1 MPTRS
6 TSSSSN
12 GSSSSSAGSNRGG
25 GGREGAGLSAYEKVM
40 GRIETSSSSD
50 PAVGGSGSAAD
61 VMRMDGESA
70 GALSSRLAQFRKWL
84 SVEANVQV
92 HPAICIVNGEAT
104 DGTKNAPVL
113 VVDREGGTPG
123 PLGGAA
129 ASSSFSATV
138 APGKAAGGVN
148 AGRVGAVD
156 WEGDQRLYD
165 RTMGCQVRST
175 REIKTDEVMMTM
187 PRGAFVTP
195 DVVASS
201 DAGRAVLACCQ
212 VDDPAAESESR
223 GFWDAF
229 ENTTECEATFNQK
242 VARNTAPQLLVK
254 ILQERKRVESNFNK
268 RIRIRDEATAGENGS
283 VPFQLIARGGLSTRA
298 PLLAFLIQQRFADAT
313 APLVASDSREA
324 NDQFQ
329 RAAEECSA
337 LRTAATIVRPPASP
351 DSFAPYART
360 LPSFVS
366 IPLCWRRSELA
377 LLASCLPGMTPLQ
390 DAAARTLQ
398 LASEFVALLDAGVL
412 ERFPA
417 TFPKGMLTW
426 ERWVW
431 AAAVVSSRAL
441 PASAYVDAG
450 VDVLSFKPQNPL
462 EFQSPSHIWSEL
474 GVLIP
479 LLDMLNHERDAH
491 QVTWEPNAPAATAS
505 SNGADNEVAVAGH
518 PPRAIIHKKVKKGS
532 ELFCCYGDRS
542 NSYLIQQY
550 GFAQLSNTCDDVKLG
565 WGLADAV
572 GHLDSPEEY
581 VSLIPDDTYQR
592 FLVFETTDDAE
603 VKKWWTEDRLTLL
616 GKEAFAKSDDGILEN
631 LKNGKKMFALANSDG
646 TFFPILLTVLV
657 VATMPKIELQKF
669 ASSRKESL
677 VLSKRHQQVLR
688 SYLAFFFSRK
698 LEKLLQNVSAGLKDH
713 FNTGKLWT
721 QVAKGGLRYAADEGD
736 NDGYIGWQAFFDSH
750 VYKATM
756 EVEDHY
762 YAMGAESCVLAL
774 YDGNLRALQSSL
786 DAVCDDDKFAE
797 HVLRQIEELGFGVAS
812 DKDDGTMSKDG
823 TSPNSDRKSPKNRK
837 RSKQKTS
844 GSSTNDADSTDRPVA
859 IKIHVGNLSFQT
871 TPSDMYDYF
880 SSLYGKDN
888 VLECHIPVERETG
901 RSRGFGF
908 VTMPEPVA
916 YRVLES
922 TQKHEIGGRLIKLAR
937 SNSAGTNPAG
947 RSQQTEVLAANERCS
962 KCGYRPKYCTCGG
975 GESRSRSDQPSRER
989 PRDARPDDR
998 DPAYFAPRDRDRDRD
1013 RDRYRDRGYRDY
1025 PPSSDHYAFERED
1038 RYGRPTEAYGDDRY
1052 RSNSRRERHDD
1063 DRGRS
1068 PRDYSPDRRGRSHDD
1083 EYYYRRSRR
1092 DEDDDRRSIRK
1103 RSRSASRSRSRSR
1116 DRSRRRKSRKRSRSY
1131 SPVVDR

>member
-12 GSSSSSAGSNRGG
+12 GSSPSSTGG
-25 GGREGAGLSAYEKVM
+25 NGGREGAAGLSAYEKVM
-40 GRIETSSSSD
+40 GRMVASSTSD
-50 PAVGGSGSAAD
+50 VAGSGSNAD
-61 VMRMDGESA
+61 NMRDDESA
-70 GALSSRLAQFRKWL
+70 GALSSRLAGFRKWL
-84 SVEANVQV
+84 SGEANVHV
-92 HPAICIVNGEAT
+92 HPAVCIVNGEAT

-113 VVDREGGTPG
+113 VVDRDGGSSG
-123 PLGGAA
+123 ASGGAAAA
-129 ASSSFSATV
+129 ASSSASSSAVVPVT
-138 APGKAAGGVN
+138 AAGGVN

-156 WEGDQRLYD
+156 WEGDQKLYD

-175 REIKTDEVMMTM
+175 REIKTGEVMMTM
-187 PRGAFVTP
+187 PRGAFITP
-195 DVVASS
+195 DLVASS

-212 VDDPAAESESR
+212 SDPAPEGEAR

-229 ENTTECEATFNQK
+229 ENTTEGEAPFSQK
-242 VARNTAPQLLVK
+242 VARSTAPQLLVK
-254 ILQERKRVESNFNK
+254 ILQERKRAEANFNK
-268 RIRIRDEATAGENGS
+268 RIRLRDEATTGEDNNDT
-283 VPFQLIARGGLSTRA
+283 VPFELIPQGGLSTRA
-298 PLLAFLIQQRFADAT
+298 PLLAFLIQQRFADSA
-313 APLVASDSREA
+313 APQVVSDSRET
-324 NDQFQ
+324 NEQFQ
-329 RAAEECSA
+329 RAVEDSSA
-337 LRTAATIVRPPASP
+337 IRTAARIVRPPASP

-377 LLASCLPGMTPLQ
+377 LLASSLPGLTPLQ
-390 DAAARTLQ
+390 DAAARTLH
-398 LASEFVALLDAGVL
+398 LASEFVTLLEAGVL

-417 TFPKGMLTW
+417 TFPKGMFTW

-441 PASAYVDAG
+441 PASAYVDAD
-450 VDVLSFKPQNPL
+450 VDVHSFVPPNPL
-462 EFQSPSHIWSEL
+462 EFQSPAHIWSEL

-491 QVTWEPNAPAATAS
+491 QVTWEPNAPEVAAS
-505 SNGADNEVAVAGH
+505 SNGADSEVTAGH

-542 NSYLIQQY
+542 NSFLIQQY
-550 GFAQLSNTCDDVKLG
+550 GFSQLSNACDEVRIG
-565 WGLADAV
+565 WGLGDAV
-572 GHLDSPEEY
+572 GHLDPPEDY
-581 VSLIPDDTYQR
+581 VSLIPDDAYQR
-592 FLVFETTDDAE
+592 FLVFETTDEAE
-603 VKKWWTEDRLTLL
+603 VKKWWTDDRLALL
-616 GKEAFAKSDDGILEN
+616 GKEAFSKSNDGVMES
-631 LKNGKKMFALANSDG
+631 LKNGKKMFALAHSDG
-646 TFFPILLTVLV
+646 TFYPILLTVLV

-669 ASSRKESL
+669 VGSKKESL

-688 SYLAFFFSRK
+688 SYMAFFFSRK

-721 QVAKGGLRYAADEGD
+721 QAAKGGLRYAADESD
-736 NDGYIGWQAFFDSH
+736 KDGYLGWQSFFDTH
-750 VYKATM
+750 VYRATM

-762 YAMGAESCVLAL
+762 YAMGTESCVLAL
-774 YDGNLRALQSSL
+774 FDGNLRALQNSL
-786 DAVCDDDKFAE
+786 DTVCDDDKFAE
-797 HVLRQIEELGFGVAS
+797 EVLRPIEELGFGVAT

-823 TSPNSDRKSPKNRK
+823 TSPNSDKKSPKNRK
-837 RSKQKTS
+837 RSKQK
-844 GSSTNDADSTDRPVA
+844 SSASTTNDADSIDRPVA
-859 IKIHVGNLSFQT
+859 VKIHVGNLSFTT

-916 YRVLES
+916 YRVLET

-947 RSQQTEVLAANERCS
+947 RSQQSDALAANERCS

-975 GESRSRSDQPSRER
+975 AESRSRSDQTSHDR
-989 PRDARPDDR
+989 PRDVRSDDR
-998 DPAYFAPRDRDRDRD
+998 DPAYYAHKERDRD

-1025 PPSSDHYAFERED
+1025 PPPSDHYSFERED
-1038 RYGRPTEAYGDDRY
+1038 RYGRAAETYSDDRY
-1052 RSNSRRERHDD
+1052 RSSSRRERYDD

-1068 PRDYSPDRRGRSHDD
+1068 PRDYSPERRGRSPDE

-1092 DEDDDRRSIRK
+1092 DDDDRRSIRK

-1131 SPVVDR
+1131 SPMAER